1 MKKKIQS
8 ANGNHKQAR
17 VATPITDK
25 LDFKTMLIRRDEE
38 ITVLKREQEEMNTKC
53 IWMHQIRLNLIHKT
67 NSMRNRNNHRPV

>member
-8 ANGNHKQAR
+8 ANRNHKQAR

-38 ITVLKREQEEMNTKC
+38 ITVLKREQEEANTKC
-53 IWMHQIRLNLIHKT
+53 I
-67 NSMRNRNNHRPV
+67 